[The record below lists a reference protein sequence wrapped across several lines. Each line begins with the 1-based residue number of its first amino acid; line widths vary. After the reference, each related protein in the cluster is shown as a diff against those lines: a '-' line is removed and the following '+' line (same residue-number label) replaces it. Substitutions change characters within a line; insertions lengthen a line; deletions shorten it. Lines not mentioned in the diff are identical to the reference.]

1 MFEEDYV
8 ERMKLECRRRKM
20 QMLAYLGLVFL
31 CFGLV
36 CFTVVLRAMNL
47 RRKKIAQ
54 NKATQ
59 EAIEKYEEALKNKA
73 EGEDEVK
80 DEESDEAS
88 SVAGS
93 MKGMTGK
100 VDPPT
105 RSHESIS
112 DEFNQETVQA
122 MLAPQED
129 FSDYDSE
136 YSYEYYDEE
145 IPPEEIDLEAEQ

>member
-1 MFEEDYV
+1 
-8 ERMKLECRRRKM
+8 
-20 QMLAYLGLVFL
+20 
-31 CFGLV
+31 
-36 CFTVVLRAMNL
+36 MNL